1 MKKLTLEKKID
12 YVINKSEE
20 LGITSNQFAE
30 NIEISN
36 MTAYN
41 ILKRRSLN
49 PRSKN
54 VDSMY
59 NYIQKL
65 LNPNDIIQEPE
76 AQYIITDKTQ
86 LLKIAVEFAE
96 NYQRLKEF
104 TIVKNIIEIEVL
116 KRLIEMKQNPNH
128 SV

>member
-1 MKKLTLEKKID
+1 MNSLKIKKIRKKFGLTQSDFAKKLGINIRTVQKWEAGDTIPESKCLLIDNKFPLE
-12 YVINKSEE
+12 
-20 LGITSNQFAE
+20 E
-30 NIEISN
+30 N
-36 MTAYN
+36 TV
-41 ILKRRSLN
+41 L
-49 PRSKN
+49 
-54 VDSMY
+54 
-59 NYIQKL
+59 
-65 LNPNDIIQEPE
+65 EPE

-128 SV
+128 NV